1 MGIFKAYRDTF
12 GGIMG
17 TGMLAG
23 GSIGLVGGGVMG
35 GTLGA
40 SSPEGAPSILNSVM
54 SGAPDGVQGI
64 VNGASAGLVV
74 GTAALPAI
82 AGIGAGA
89 MFLAKKGFTPMNNR
103 PSIEK
108 PGIGLAREDS
118 GKYSR
123 FTNKMASH
131 PIHRYGNAAGR
142 LTGSFFKYT
151 PEELKFDKKENKMVK
166 KSGKFK
172 MSGKGVAGLGLI
184 FAGMGASN
192 IAQDVYNGRNGMAA
206 GTKRATPNYLDN
218 AGATGDLVFAM
229 HQNRRG

>member
-1 MGIFKAYRDTF
+1 MGIFKAYGDTF

-23 GSIGLVGGGVMG
+23 GAAGLIGGGVMG
-35 GTLGA
+35 GTMSNAIPGGA
-40 SSPEGAPSILNSVM
+40 EGA
-54 SGAPDGVQGI
+54 QGI
-64 VNGASAGLVV
+64 YNGAAAGFVT
-74 GTAALPAI
+74 GTAALPAM

-108 PGIGLAREDS
+108 PGIGMARPDS
-118 GKYSR
+118 GKHGQ
-123 FTNKMASH
+123 FLKDAVSH
-131 PIHRYGNAAGR
+131 PIHRYGNAAGGVA
-142 LTGSFFKYT
+142 GSFFKYT

-166 KSGKFK
+166 KRGKFR
-172 MSGKGVAGLGLI
+172 MGKLGVAGLGAVAI
-184 FAGMGASN
+184 GMGANN
-192 IAQDVYNGRNGMAA
+192 IAQDTYEGRSGMAS